1 MTIDNR
7 EANLSSSRLSGLE
20 RFHRTKPRG
29 KSSELA
35 ETNQSGDHG
44 LLLEVR
50 SLSLSKDGQLLAT
63 GSWGGKIA
71 LRLAATGEDF
81 CEWVAHI
88 CAVSALSLCHAHSTL
103 ASASSDGTLKIWNFV
118 DNPEETMRL
127 TAHDG
132 EVTMLAL
139 TNDATMV
146 ASASDDRVIHVWN
159 TSNGSHAYSIK
170 IPWSK
175 TCLTFS
181 NDGALLAIALQRS
194 IRLWDLKNDKQV
206 LAIQT
211 DEAATIMAFSDD
223 GHTLSTDSDV
233 FKLHPNQT
241 PAVAEHHFMA
251 NDTFHLKVSADRQ
264 WVVIG
269 NEEVLWL
276 PPNYRPETA
285 RLWTSSGS
293 TVAIAC
299 GSNVLFV
306 TAGATSSD

>member
-1 MTIDNR
+1 M
-7 EANLSSSRLSGLE
+7 
-20 RFHRTKPRG
+20 
-29 KSSELA
+29 
-35 ETNQSGDHG
+35 
-44 LLLEVR
+44 LEVR

-63 GSWGGKIA
+63 GSCDGKIA
-71 LRLAATGEDF
+71 LRLAATGEVF
-81 CEWVAHI
+81 CEWTAHI
-88 CAVSALSLCHAHSTL
+88 GAVSALSLCHAHSTL
-103 ASASSDGTLKIWNFV
+103 ASASYDGTLKIWNLV
-118 DNPEETMRL
+118 DNPEEIMRL

-146 ASASDDRVIHVWN
+146 ASASEDQVIHVWN
-159 TSNGSHAYSIK
+159 TSNGTHAYSIK
-170 IPWSK
+170 LPWSK

-181 NDGALLAIALQRS
+181 NDGVLLAIALQRS

-211 DEAATIMAFSDD
+211 DEAATIMAFSHD

-233 FKLHPNQT
+233 FKLRLNQT
-241 PAVAEHHFMA
+241 PAIAEHQFMA
-251 NDTFHLKVSADRQ
+251 NDAFDLRVSADRQ

-269 NEEVLWL
+269 NEAVLWL

-285 RLWTSSGS
+285 RFWTSSGS

-299 GSNVLFV
+299 GANVLFV
-306 TAGATSSD
+306 TANAPASEQSSSLSLVVFGPHDAI